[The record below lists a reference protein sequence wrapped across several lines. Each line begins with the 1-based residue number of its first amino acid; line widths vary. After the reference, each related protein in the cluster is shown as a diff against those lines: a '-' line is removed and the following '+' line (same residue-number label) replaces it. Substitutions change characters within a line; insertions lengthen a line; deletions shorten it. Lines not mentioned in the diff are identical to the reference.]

1 MYLVIEYLFYSN
13 YPSLVNSELTKD
25 NEKRPNEGSM
35 FDELL
40 TTYDEDDDNDDYVE
54 EEDYSDYEN
63 QSENDI
69 NFDFVHRA
77 EKSKQSTDLDDF
89 GIYICEASNVFDLE
103 NSFEK
108 RASKRYIKVNA
119 NGAPILRIAAQKTA
133 SSSQLAADSVSTVMT
148 PEAPADGKMAEAVS
162 SLGESVA
169 LTCLIEPLPSIQTIA
184 WVNDNGRIL
193 PNSKYSVFETLQ
205 RVDSESESKKKP
217 KNFRVQ
223 YENLTVAGEKE
234 TLAGLVE
241 QTRDGKY
248 LFNHLDWINLCLIDY

>member
-1 MYLVIEYLFYSN
+1 
-13 YPSLVNSELTKD
+13 
-25 NEKRPNEGSM
+25 
-35 FDELL
+35 
-40 TTYDEDDDNDDYVE
+40 
-54 EEDYSDYEN
+54 
-63 QSENDI
+63 
-69 NFDFVHRA
+69 
-77 EKSKQSTDLDDF
+77 
-89 GIYICEASNVFDLE
+89 
-103 NSFEK
+103 
-108 RASKRYIKVNA
+108 
-119 NGAPILRIAAQKTA
+119 
-133 SSSQLAADSVSTVMT
+133 MT

-241 QTRDGKY
+241 QIRDGKY
-248 LFNHLDWINLCLIDY
+248 LFNHKVELFYV